1 MHSRCHA
8 TPAQLKTLTELV
20 LDHCRAAGIDPKTT
34 AHEDVAGFVMDYF
47 LSGISDTGLISELLS
62 LRRKQFLHLVLTE
75 GPHQIRAELSPGRS
89 PLEVNFRKL
98 PDRHWAPHN
107 RERPTCS
114 GSVGSE
120 LLRNCSPCRPPCASG
135 RNRLR

>member
-47 LSGISDTGLISELLS
+47 LSGISDADLISDLLS
-62 LRRKQFLHLVLTE
+62 LRRKQFLPLVFTE
-75 GPHQIRAELSPGRS
+75 ALHPDPGRAFS
-89 PLEVNFRKL
+89 R
-98 PDRHWAPHN
+98 
-107 RERPTCS
+107 TIS
-114 GSVGSE
+114 SGSE
-120 LLRNCSPCRPPCASG
+120 LSEAP
-135 RNRLR
+135 